1 MGCGQAWRLSALLGL
16 LLFYLIPA
24 LGGLAV
30 YLALPGERRAGR
42 VAPIALGA
50 IAIGAM
56 VWVLSRS
63 LGPSQ
68 VLFHV
73 LAVLAV
79 LAAARVVTHPK
90 PIYSAVYFIL
100 LIVSVAGIALLAG
113 AEFLAAALV
122 IIYAGA
128 ILVTYAFV
136 IMLAQQAS
144 PQVWDTE
151 AREPAFA
158 ALAGFLLIA
167 ALSGVMVTAHRTGA
181 GAAGLQAIQSAAR
194 VKASSNTLALG
205 SELMTTY
212 VVAFEAA
219 GVLLLVGIIGGI
231 ALATRR
237 LVAPSGGVS
246 GGAG

>member
-1 MGCGQAWRLSALLGL
+1 MGSWQGWRLSTLVSL
-16 LLFYLIPA
+16 LLFYLIPV

-42 VAPIALGA
+42 MAPVALGA

-100 LIVSVAGIALLAG
+100 LVVSVAGIALLAG

-167 ALSGVMVTAHRTGA
+167 ALSGVMMTAHGTEAR
-181 GAAGLQAIQSAAR
+181 AGLQAIRAAAG

-237 LVAPSGGVS
+237 LVAPSGGAS